1 MTQRL
6 ISIKETKFSMYVLI
20 FVKRHVRVL
29 SNRHSNINC
38 VLYENTIPG
47 VGVEWKY
54 EFWGENKS
62 KFSSVVSD
70 SLRPH
75 GLQHARLLCLSP
87 TPRAYSNSCPSSW
100 TCHLTILSCV
110 IPLSSCLQSFPA
122 SGSFPVSQFFPSGG
136 QSIGASAS
144 ASVIPINIQD

>member
-70 SLRPH
+70 SL
-75 GLQHARLLCLSP
+75 
-87 TPRAYSNSCPSSW
+87 
-100 TCHLTILSCV
+100 
-110 IPLSSCLQSFPA
+110 
-122 SGSFPVSQFFPSGG
+122 
-136 QSIGASAS
+136 
-144 ASVIPINIQD
+144 

>member
-122 SGSFPVSQFFPSGG
+122 SGAFPVNQFFT
-136 QSIGASAS
+136 
-144 ASVIPINIQD
+144 

>member
-54 EFWGENKS
+54 ELEEKKEWY
-62 KFSSVVSD
+62 
-70 SLRPH
+70 
-75 GLQHARLLCLSP
+75 A
-87 TPRAYSNSCPSSW
+87 
-100 TCHLTILSCV
+100 TI
-110 IPLSSCLQSFPA
+110 
-122 SGSFPVSQFFPSGG
+122 
-136 QSIGASAS
+136 
-144 ASVIPINIQD
+144 